1 MALTKINGSL
11 YFKKGKIVMNLFD
24 LPEKEFE
31 EELNKLFKSQTKE
44 QLLCDLVKCGLELS
58 KEDKAKWIDPI
69 YIDTKEEAEM
79 LINALERAAAASHK
93 NTDVDYKEVTD
104 AIEIRKMFGVDDN
117 EKDN

>member
-1 MALTKINGSL
+1 
-11 YFKKGKIVMNLFD
+11 MNLFD

-58 KEDKAKWIDPI
+58 KEDKIKWIDPI

-79 LINALERAAAASHK
+79 LVNALERAAAASHK
-93 NTDVDYKEVTD
+93 NIDVNYKEVTGTV
-104 AIEIRKMFGVDDN
+104 EIRKIFGVDNN

>member
-1 MALTKINGSL
+1 
-11 YFKKGKIVMNLFD
+11 MNLFD

-58 KEDKAKWIDPI
+58 KEDKIKWIDPI

-79 LINALERAAAASHK
+79 LVNALERAAAAPHK
-93 NTDVDYKEVTD
+93 NINVDYKEVTD
-104 AIEIRKMFGVDDN
+104 TVEIRKMFGVDNN

>member
-1 MALTKINGSL
+1 
-11 YFKKGKIVMNLFD
+11 MNLFD

-31 EELNKLFKSQTKE
+31 EELDKLFKSQTKE

-79 LINALERAAAASHK
+79 LINALERAAAAASHK
-93 NTDVDYKEVTD
+93 NIDVDYKEVTD
-104 AIEIRKMFGVDDN
+104 AIEIRKMFGVDNN

>member
-1 MALTKINGSL
+1 
-11 YFKKGKIVMNLFD
+11 MNLFD

-31 EELNKLFKSQTKE
+31 EELDKLVKGQTKE

-79 LINALERAAAASHK
+79 LVNALERAAAAAAAAASHK
-93 NTDVDYKEVTD
+93 NIDVDYKEVTD
-104 AIEIRKMFGVDDN
+104 AIEIRKMFGVDNN
-117 EKDN
+117 EKNN

>member
-1 MALTKINGSL
+1 MD
-11 YFKKGKIVMNLFD
+11 LFD

-31 EELNKLFKSQTKE
+31 EELDKLVKSQTKE

-79 LINALERAAAASHK
+79 LVNALERAAAAAASHK
-93 NTDVDYKEVTD
+93 NIDVDYKEVTD
-104 AIEIRKMFGVDDN
+104 TIEIRKMFGVDNN

>member
-1 MALTKINGSL
+1 MD
-11 YFKKGKIVMNLFD
+11 LFD

-31 EELNKLFKSQTKE
+31 EELDKLVKSQTKE

-58 KEDKAKWIDPI
+58 KEDKTKWIDPI

-79 LINALERAAAASHK
+79 LINGLERAAAASHK
-93 NTDVDYKEVTD
+93 NIDVDYKEITD
-104 AIEIRKMFGVDDN
+104 AIEIRKMFGVDNN

>member
-11 YFKKGKIVMNLFD
+11 YFKKGKIIMNLFD

-58 KEDKAKWIDPI
+58 KEDKIKWIDPI

-79 LINALERAAAASHK
+79 LVNALERATAAPHK
-93 NTDVDYKEVTD
+93 NIDVDYKEVTD
-104 AIEIRKMFGVDDN
+104 AIEIRKMFGVDNN

>member
-1 MALTKINGSL
+1 MD
-11 YFKKGKIVMNLFD
+11 LFD

-31 EELNKLFKSQTKE
+31 EELDKLVKSQTKE

-79 LINALERAAAASHK
+79 LINALERAAAAAVASHK
-93 NTDVDYKEVTD
+93 NIDVDYKEVTD
-104 AIEIRKMFGVDDN
+104 AIEIRKMFGVDNN

>member
-1 MALTKINGSL
+1 MD
-11 YFKKGKIVMNLFD
+11 LFD

-31 EELNKLFKSQTKE
+31 EELDKLVKSQTKE

-79 LINALERAAAASHK
+79 LINALERAAAAVASHK
-93 NTDVDYKEVTD
+93 NIDVDYREVTD
-104 AIEIRKMFGVDDN
+104 AIEIRKMFGVDNN